1 MNTPA
6 NHLYWHEIDS
16 PIGRLLLAGDGD
28 SLVQVCF
35 QSGPRP
41 LRPAAGW
48 VQDAAPLRAAV
59 TQLAEYFTG
68 KRRRFE
74 LPLAPRGTAFQLGVW
89 RALTD
94 IPYGQT
100 ISYGELARRIGR
112 PSASRAVGLA
122 NGANPLPIVV
132 PCHRVIGA
140 DGSLTGFGGGLPIK
154 RKLLALEGAKAADE
168 ASPQATLLAPVPAPG
183 P

>member
-1 MNTPA
+1 MNSTPDT
-6 NHLYWHEIDS
+6 LYWHEIDS
-16 PIGRLLLAGDGD
+16 PVGRLLLAGDGT

-41 LRPAAGW
+41 LQPHGDW
-48 VQDAAPLRAAV
+48 VADPTPFRAV
-59 TQLAEYFTG
+59 MTQLAEYFAG

-74 LPLAPRGTAFQLGVW
+74 LRLAPRGTDFQRRVW
-89 RALTD
+89 RALAE
-94 IPYGQT
+94 IPYGKT
-100 ISYGELARRIGR
+100 ISYGELARSIDK

-122 NGANPLPIVV
+122 NGANPLPIIV

-154 RKLLALEGAKAADE
+154 RKLLALECPDVE
-168 ASPQATLLAPVPAPG
+168 ESDPQARLFGPVPAPN